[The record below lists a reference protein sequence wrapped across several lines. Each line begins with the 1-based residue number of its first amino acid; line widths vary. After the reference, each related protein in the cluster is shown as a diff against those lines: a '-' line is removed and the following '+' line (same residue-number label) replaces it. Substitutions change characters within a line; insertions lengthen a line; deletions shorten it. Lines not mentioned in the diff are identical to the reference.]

1 MRILALFSL
10 FFAASMCTHSDAQP
24 KPEIQ
29 PGERIETVPSTETI
43 GVFLT
48 PMRAARKTGSMGW
61 VMHKPKIGW
70 KEFFD
75 GI

>member
-10 FFAASMCTHSDAQP
+10 FFAASMRTHSHAQP
-24 KPEIQ
+24 EPEIQ
-29 PGERIETVPSTETI
+29 PGERIET
-43 GVFLT
+43 FLT
-48 PMRAARKTGSMGW
+48 SMRAARKTGSMGW
-61 VMHKPKIGW
+61 VMHKSKIGW